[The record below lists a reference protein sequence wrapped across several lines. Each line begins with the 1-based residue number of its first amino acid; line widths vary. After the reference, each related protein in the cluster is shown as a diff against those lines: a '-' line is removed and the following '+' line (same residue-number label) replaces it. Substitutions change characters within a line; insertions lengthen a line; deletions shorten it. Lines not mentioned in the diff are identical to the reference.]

1 MHSFRLMNTVLARC
15 VLALLLLVA
24 QGQAATHWVTHLA
37 EAKHVKPVGSTP
49 TNHCDECLTLSALG
63 AAATSTGTALPA
75 CVARHAPSEHAAT
88 DRAQQALRLAYHS
101 RAPPNLF

>member
-37 EAKHVKPVGSTP
+37 EAKDPSP
-49 TNHCDECLTLSALG
+49 S
-63 AAATSTGTALPA
+63 
-75 CVARHAPSEHAAT
+75 ARHPQITAT
-88 DRAQQALRLAYHS
+88 NA
-101 RAPPNLF
+101 